1 MVQSCSISILGFWK
15 EDYSASQNVE
25 SPSVTRLWVCMLFLN
40 NLNLDFS
47 CYILNLVFLYE
58 ELLCMSLWHR
68 QPSIQCQIETTVHI
82 CQQWWFLPSLRK
94 VSEVLFWKVKL
105 QMFRAATK
113 ISHRSIDFFFL
124 WSTFTFSSICQPHLL
139 YFILY
144 FSLAGHFL
152 VMCLVANTI
161 LCQIYLWCGTYSVAM
176 FSCSTVF
183 ILYFLFHRCV
193 YL

>member
-58 ELLCMSLWHR
+58 ELLYMSLWHR
-68 QPSIQCQIETTVHI
+68 QPSIQCQIEKTVHI

-94 VSEVLFWKVKL
+94 ASEVLFWKVKL
-105 QMFRAATK
+105 QMLRAATK
-113 ISHRSIDFFFL
+113 ISHRFIDFFFPL
-124 WSTFTFSSICQPHLL
+124 EYLHLFLHLSATSIIFH
-139 YFILY
+139 IV
-144 FSLAGHFL
+144 FL
-152 VMCLVANTI
+152 
-161 LCQIYLWCGTYSVAM
+161 
-176 FSCSTVF
+176 SCWAFPSYVS
-183 ILYFLFHRCV
+183 CC
-193 YL
+193 